1 MENFNIQELAQNKLV
16 ILYTIQKSS
25 NTFHEDDL
33 TSFILKNEFLNY
45 FFYKQYLGELYD
57 NGFIEIV
64 DHYIQLTEE
73 GQIALEMFSDRLPEN
88 LTNSIDIEIEN
99 LKEPT
104 DYENSIIANY
114 TKENERFFVNL
125 AIIEFE
131 VDIFNLSLEVP
142 TEKYAIDICKR
153 FKTNPEEFYMN
164 VIQYLE
170 K

>member
-1 MENFNIQELAQNKLV
+1 METFNIQELAQNKLI
-16 ILYTIQKSS
+16 ILYIIQKSS

-57 NGFIEIV
+57 NGFVEII

-73 GQIALEMFSDRLPEN
+73 GQIALEMFNDRLPEN
-88 LTNSIDIEIEN
+88 IVNSIDKEIEN

-114 TKENERFFVNL
+114 KKENERFFVNL

-131 VDIFNLSLEVP
+131 VDIFNLNLEVP
-142 TEKYAIDICKR
+142 SEQYAIGICDR
-153 FKTNPEEFYMN
+153 FKKNPEEFYMN

-170 K
+170 S